1 MRRALAARALP
12 AARRQGP
19 HHLHLSLCRSIVD
32 DALLVACGAL
42 ADSKAPPAR
51 AGGFVRVL

>member
-1 MRRALAARALP
+1 MRLAARALP

-42 ADSKAPPAR
+42 ADSEAPPAR

>member
-19 HHLHLSLCRSIVD
+19 HHLRLSRCRSIGD
-32 DALLVACGAL
+32 DARQVACVAR
-42 ADSKAPPAR
+42 ADSEAPPAR